1 MLKTIYR
8 LFLLACAVFIISGCS
23 SNSTKEANN
32 IIWDDIDADINIL
45 TSKKPNFTGLWVL
58 NNEKSQNP
66 HEELTQNMRKPD
78 NAKGGRGKNGGGDGS
93 HSGRGKGN
101 ADKQGKNYSGSTKNS
116 RGFKALP
123 QELHTLLTASE
134 TLELK
139 HEEALFSILS
149 KSGLDKVYTDFR
161 SSVSSSNNPNQKVI
175 IAGWEQNT
183 LVVESTLSSGR
194 LIQQFKLNTVSDELW
209 IKTSILTPQLS
220 KSVEYI
226 SVYERGEPEN
236 F

>member
-1 MLKTIYR
+1 MLKIIYR
-8 LFLLACAVFIISGCS
+8 LFLLVWAVFIISGCS
-23 SNSTKEANN
+23 GNSTKEANN
-32 IIWDDIDADINIL
+32 IIWDQIDADLNIL
-45 TSKKPNFTGLWVL
+45 TSEKPNFAGLWLL

-66 HEELTQNMRKPD
+66 HEELTQNMRKPE
-78 NAKGGRGKNGGGDGS
+78 NAKGSKGKKGGGDGS
-93 HSGRGKGN
+93 RSGRGKGN
-101 ADKQGKNYSGSTKNS
+101 ADKQGKNHSGNTKNS
-116 RGFKALP
+116 RRLKALP

-194 LIQQFKLNTVSDELW
+194 LIQQFKLNTTSGELW
-209 IKTSILTPQLS
+209 IKTSILTPHLS
-220 KSVEYI
+220 KSVEFI
-226 SVYERGEPEN
+226 SVYERGEPGN
-236 F
+236 L

>member
-1 MLKTIYR
+1 M
-8 LFLLACAVFIISGCS
+8 
-23 SNSTKEANN
+23 
-32 IIWDDIDADINIL
+32 
-45 TSKKPNFTGLWVL
+45 
-58 NNEKSQNP
+58 
-66 HEELTQNMRKPD
+66 
-78 NAKGGRGKNGGGDGS
+78 
-93 HSGRGKGN
+93 
-101 ADKQGKNYSGSTKNS
+101 
-116 RGFKALP
+116 P

-194 LIQQFKLNTVSDELW
+194 LIQQFKLNTASDELW
-209 IKTSILTPQLS
+209 IKTSILTPHLS
-220 KSVEYI
+220 KSVDFI
-226 SVYERGEPEN
+226 SVYERGAPEN